1 MSDIT
6 QTPDGVEKT
15 TNNNSETTQNNE
27 WREREL
33 GALWVK
39 NGKSSDFLSG
49 HVAMEGQRVDIVVF
63 RNKNKTSDRGPDY
76 ILYKSKPL
84 DQHSIVT
91 KTPKVDQN
99 QSDTSNASDTSE
111 DYDDAVPALLR

>member
-1 MSDIT
+1 MSDTT
-6 QTPDGVEKT
+6 QTSSGVEETK
-15 TNNNSETTQNNE
+15 NDNSETAQNNE

-49 HVAMEGQRVDIVVF
+49 HVLMEGQRVDLVVF
-63 RNKNKTSDRGPDY
+63 RNKNKTSDRAPDY

-84 DQHSIVT
+84 DQNSVVT
-91 KTPKVDQN
+91 KTPIVDQN
-99 QSDTSNASDTSE
+99 QSDTSE
-111 DYDDAVPALLR
+111 DHDDAVPALLR